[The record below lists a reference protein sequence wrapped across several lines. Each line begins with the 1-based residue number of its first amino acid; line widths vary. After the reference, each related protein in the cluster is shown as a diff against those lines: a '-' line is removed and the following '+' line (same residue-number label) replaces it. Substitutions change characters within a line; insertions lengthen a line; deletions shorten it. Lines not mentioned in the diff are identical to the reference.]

1 MLSNKMSL
9 HIKDRTIHSENYVKK
24 KKDSLKMDYTDIQKT
39 FGSLMFSVESKGN
52 IGKERV
58 NKIITEI

>member
-1 MLSNKMSL
+1 
-9 HIKDRTIHSENYVKK
+9 
-24 KKDSLKMDYTDIQKT
+24 MDYTDIQKT